1 MLKSLYKEND
11 GFTLIEMIVVIVI
24 LAIFLAI
31 LIPGLVSFID
41 KAKDKQIELN
51 ARSAYI
57 ALQEQLLQDYA
68 NLSKDE
74 FNAKVY
80 HYLGDLDGII
90 TDNEITGIPQNGKI
104 FIEPKKDGFWYDKD
118 TINKNTGELMAM
130 KYVENN
136 KYIIYTYENGWGE
149 VQTKE

>member
-1 MLKSLYKEND
+1 MLKSISKDNN

-24 LAIFLAI
+24 LSILLAI
-31 LIPGLVSFID
+31 LIPGLISFID
-41 KAKDKQIELN
+41 KAKDKQIEVN

-57 ALQEQLLQDYA
+57 ALQEQLIEDYA

-74 FNAKVY
+74 FTAKLY
-80 HYLGDLDGII
+80 YYFTDLGGTI
-90 TDNEITGIPQNGKI
+90 TDNEIKGIPQKGKI
-104 FIEPKKDGFWYDKD
+104 LIDPKKDGFWYDKD